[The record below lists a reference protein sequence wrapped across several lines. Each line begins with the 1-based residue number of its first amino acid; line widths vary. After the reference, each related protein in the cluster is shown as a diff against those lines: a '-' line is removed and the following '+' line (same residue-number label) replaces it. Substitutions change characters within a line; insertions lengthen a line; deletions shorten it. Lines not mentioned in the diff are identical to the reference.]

1 MPQLQ
6 PERGCPWLAD
16 GSCVR
21 LRPER
26 ANHVWAQDVVEDRA
40 HDGRRFRILTVLDE
54 VTRESLGIV
63 VARRLSSEDV
73 QAAVTELVIGRGP
86 PEHIRPDQGPEFIAM
101 VVKDW
106 LGRRG
111 AATL

>member
-1 MPQLQ
+1 M
-6 PERGCPWLAD
+6 
-16 GSCVR
+16 
-21 LRPER
+21 
-26 ANHVWAQDVVEDRA
+26 
-40 HDGRRFRILTVLDE
+40 LDE
-54 VTRESLGIV
+54 VTRGSLGIV

-86 PEHIRPDQGPEFIAM
+86 PEHIRSDQGPEFIAT